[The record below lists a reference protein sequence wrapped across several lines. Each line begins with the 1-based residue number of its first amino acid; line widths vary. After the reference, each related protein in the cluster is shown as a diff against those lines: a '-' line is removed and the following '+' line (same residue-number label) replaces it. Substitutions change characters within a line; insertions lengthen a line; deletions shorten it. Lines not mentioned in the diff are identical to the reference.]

1 MARRFNRWDGV
12 GVGAV
17 VVFAAAFAALAG
29 ARGGDAGPGA
39 VAQLLDASREIQL
52 GEEWMGLYFKGARVG
67 LMRVE
72 KSARGEGFRYEM
84 ETRVRL
90 QGLGQVAPL
99 EVRVGAELD
108 RLLVLQRF
116 DFALDAGAAKF
127 AGQGTVRGSVVEMV
141 VETGGETVRREV
153 ALASPPVLRANLGPL
168 LSRGGLEAG
177 RRARFHVFDPM
188 TQSDQPVDVEVLGP
202 DSVLVFD
209 REVAATR
216 IRMRA
221 GGLVLDGW
229 INERGEMLRQELG
242 LGLVAVRETEE
253 QARFAWAAAG
263 RGGAD
268 LVAATRVPVA
278 GLAGS
283 VAGQSVLRLRVGG
296 VDLAGFE
303 LGDRRQRLDGDV
315 LTIEREGVG
324 AGLARPV
331 ALAPVGPAPAGS
343 LAADALVQS
352 DHPRI
357 RAAAA
362 AMVGEG
368 DDTVTAARSIARWV
382 HGHLKR
388 RSVAGVPSALETLQ
402 RRVGDC
408 NEHSTLFAALARS
421 VGVPTRIVVGLVY
434 VDGAFGYHAWNEV
447 LGADGWVS
455 VDATWDQMPVDV
467 GHVAFLRGGL
477 GEQVRLLPVIGQLR
491 LSAVD

>member
-12 GVGAV
+12 GLGSV
-17 VVFAAAFAALAG
+17 VVFAAAYAALVG
-29 ARGGDAGPGA
+29 GRGGDEGPGA

-52 GEEWMGLYFKGARVG
+52 GEEWMGLYFKGERVG

-108 RLLVLQRF
+108 RSLVLQRF
-116 DFALDAGAAKF
+116 DFALDAGAARF
-127 AGQGTVRGSVVEMV
+127 SGQGTVRGSVVEMV

-177 RRARFHVFDPM
+177 RKARFHVFDPM
-188 TQSDQPVDVEVLGP
+188 TQSDQPVDVEVVGP

-216 IRMRA
+216 IRTRA

-253 QARFAWAAAG
+253 QARFAWMAAG
-263 RGGAD
+263 QGGAE
-268 LVAATRVPVA
+268 LGAATMVPVA
-278 GLAGS
+278 GLSGS
-283 VAGQSVLRLRVGG
+283 VAGRSVLRLRLGG

-331 ALAPVGPAPAGS
+331 VDAPAGS

-357 RAAAA
+357 RAAAL

-368 DDTVTAARSIARWV
+368 DDTVAAARAIARWV

-434 VDGAFGYHAWNEV
+434 VEGAFGYHAWNEV
-447 LGADGWVS
+447 LGADGWIS
-455 VDATWDQMPVDV
+455 VDTTWDQLPVDV

-477 GEQVRLLPVIGQLR
+477 GEQVRLLPVIGQLE
-491 LSAVD
+491 LSAAD